1 MWGLGTKC
9 MRSSLDL
16 FTVIFFVKAAIKCS
30 KPCVLHFATSFQ
42 RHLIYT
48 KLVFSPPNAITNRPP
63 CVSGCIFIY
72 FSTGSRPWD
81 EGVGG
86 WGRSSRSLDKGRGAV
101 SPPQF
106 FRPFGPQFVSAFLKR
121 WQGESLSRFS
131 FGFMFS
137 LMLSVSLP
145 KCDSKFFFLC
155 NYVIVM
161 PNRKGTMLLIHLDS
175 QKGFKCTNW
184 QKQN

>member
-1 MWGLGTKC
+1 MLKAVRSGLC
-9 MRSSLDL
+9 N
-16 FTVIFFVKAAIKCS
+16 
-30 KPCVLHFATSFQ
+30 
-42 RHLIYT
+42 
-48 KLVFSPPNAITNRPP
+48 VFSKTSHLHQ
-63 CVSGCIFIY
+63 VSV
-72 FSTGSRPWD
+72 FSSKRNNKSPSVCQWLHIHILQCRIHTLRWGA
-81 EGVGG
+81 G
-86 WGRSSRSLDKGRGAV
+86 GRSSRPLDKGQGAV
-101 SPPQF
+101 SPLPNF
-106 FRPFGPQFVSAFLKR
+106 FGPPQFVSAFLKR

>member
-1 MWGLGTKC
+1 MSVGAYSYIAVPDPDHEMRGLG
-9 MRSSLDL
+9 
-16 FTVIFFVKAAIKCS
+16 
-30 KPCVLHFATSFQ
+30 
-42 RHLIYT
+42 
-48 KLVFSPPNAITNRPP
+48 
-63 CVSGCIFIY
+63 
-72 FSTGSRPWD
+72 
-81 EGVGG
+81 GG
-86 WGRSSRSLDKGRGAV
+86 GRSSRSLDKGRGAV
-101 SPPQF
+101 SPPPQF

-161 PNRKGTMLLIHLDS
+161 PNRKGTDAIDS
-175 QKGFKCTNW
+175 PG
-184 QKQN
+184 

>member
-1 MWGLGTKC
+1 MFKAV
-9 MRSSLDL
+9 RSAL
-16 FTVIFFVKAAIKCS
+16 CN
-30 KPCVLHFATSFQ
+30 
-42 RHLIYT
+42 
-48 KLVFSPPNAITNRPP
+48 VFSKTSYIAVPDPDLEMR
-63 CVSGCIFIY
+63 
-72 FSTGSRPWD
+72 
-81 EGVGG
+81 G
-86 WGRSSRSLDKGRGAV
+86 WRGWSSIPLDKGRGAV
-101 SPPQF
+101 SPLPNF
-106 FRPFGPQFVSAFLKR
+106 FGPPQFVSAFLKR

-175 QKGFKCTNW
+175 QKGFKCTN
-184 QKQN
+184 

>member
-9 MRSSLDL
+9 MRSSLDP

-30 KPCVLHFATSFQ
+30 KPCVLHFATSYQ

-48 KLVFSPPNAITNRPP
+48 KLFFSPPNAITNRPP

-72 FSTGSRPWD
+72 CSAGSRPWD

-86 WGRSSRSLDKGRGAV
+86 GVGVRSSRPLDKGWGAV
-101 SPPQF
+101 SPLPNF
-106 FRPFGPQFVSAFLKR
+106 FGPPQFVSAFLKR

-131 FGFMFS
+131 FGFMFG
-137 LMLSVSLP
+137 LILSVFSP
-145 KCDSKFFFLC
+145 QMWQQIFLF
-155 NYVIVM
+155 V
-161 PNRKGTMLLIHLDS
+161 
-175 QKGFKCTNW
+175 
-184 QKQN
+184 